1 MIRFKILDST
11 INMRVSDAE
20 VVYSSAGDPYT
31 GSYTITPKVNE
42 QTMST
47 RNKLMQDNITIK
59 AIPFYETDNSLG
71 TTIYIGSEL

>member
-11 INMRVSDAE
+11 VHMRVSDAE

-31 GSYTITPKVNE
+31 GSYIITPKVDA
-42 QTMST
+42 QTMAT
-47 RNKLMQDNITIK
+47 RNKLMQDNVTIK
-59 AIPFYETDNSLG
+59 AIPYYETDNSLG

>member
-11 INMRVSDAE
+11 VHMRVSDAE

-31 GSYTITPKVNE
+31 GNYTITPKVDE
-42 QTMST
+42 QTMAT
-47 RNKLMQDNITIK
+47 RNKLMQDNVTIK
-59 AIPFYETDNSLG
+59 AIPYYETDNNLG

>member
-42 QTMST
+42 QTMAT